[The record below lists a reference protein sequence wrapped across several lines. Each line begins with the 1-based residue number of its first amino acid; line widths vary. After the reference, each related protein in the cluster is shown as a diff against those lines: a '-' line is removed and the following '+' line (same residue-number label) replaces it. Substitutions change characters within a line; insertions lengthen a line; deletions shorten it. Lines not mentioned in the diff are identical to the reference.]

1 MKTNRKLHSAALA
14 SAALIL
20 FLILVSSTASA
31 ATEQS
36 ASPKITIT
44 QITTSGLAT
53 HPDIYSDK
61 IVWEED
67 DRKMDMPPISTC
79 IISPLPKW
87 KLVSV
92 PAGHIHVLVI
102 YGNTIVWVDLRNGHR
117 EGDRYIES
125 RDIYMYDLSTRKE
138 TLITL
143 EPQRRTW
150 A

>member
-31 ATEQS
+31 ATVQS

-67 DRKMDMPPISTC
+67 YSNGYA
-79 IISPLPKW
+79 SN
-87 KLVSV
+87 
-92 PAGHIHVLVI
+92 I
-102 YGNTIVWVDLRNGHR
+102 YVYN
-117 EGDRYIES
+117 
-125 RDIYMYDLSTRKE
+125 LSTSKVEASFGASGSHPRPE
-138 TLITL
+138 STAT
-143 EPQRRTW
+143 R
-150 A
+150 